1 MLIKRRNPSLELRRR
16 ERGTVMAWGH
26 MTSGGWLLMSGFW
39 LLIAVVVTI
48 VIVRAVAGRST
59 VVIDGTA
66 RARGILDERFAR
78 GEIDTEEYRERLEEL
93 NQHRLPS

>member
-1 MLIKRRNPSLELRRR
+1 
-16 ERGTVMAWGH
+16 
-26 MTSGGWLLMSGFW
+26 MTGGGWLLMSGFW

-59 VVIDGTA
+59 VAIDSTA

-78 GEIDTEEYRERLEEL
+78 GEIETEEYRERLEEL
-93 NQHRLPS
+93 NRHQLSS

>member
-1 MLIKRRNPSLELRRR
+1 M
-16 ERGTVMAWGH
+16 TWGH
-26 MTSGGWLLMSGFW
+26 MTGGGWLLMSGFW
-39 LLIAVVVTI
+39 LLIAVAVTI

-59 VVIDGTA
+59 VVIDGTT

-93 NQHRLPS
+93 NQHQLPS